1 MNERTIMQ
9 RIELLE
15 YHQSLLMEM
24 MAFSSDEFYKII
36 ITKKLSKSEVE
47 TFLSFCEKLSINMEE
62 QKAEGFVYFHPL
74 FNEFKSILPRHIQA
88 REMIN
93 ACLKQGLF
101 IPLMAEFK
109 KYLKS

>member
-1 MNERTIMQ
+1 MNERTVMQ
-9 RIELLE
+9 RLELLE

-24 MAFSSDEFYKII
+24 MTFSSDEFNKLI
-36 ITKKLSKSEVE
+36 ITKKLSKREVE
-47 TFLSFCEKLSINMEE
+47 TFSSFCEKLSIEMQE

-88 REMIN
+88 REMIE
-93 ACLKQGLF
+93 ACLQQGLF
-101 IPLMAEFK
+101 TPLMAEFK